1 MASKSASKEQGAAPR
16 QKMAFVTAFNLV
28 KKQAPGTKGSS
39 RTHEEIEDVPQELK
53 KLDLHLPPPKELKTI
68 ADFPCMT
75 GTASCQF
82 PIPAFIKTDFSVN
95 TKHGGGTALVLI
107 TSLYDLNYHTFTS
120 ELCLIRCGFDGN
132 HCGYTPLAKGGNHTV
147 YRYIRMH
154 TDAEGNLS
162 PCVRFGF
169 SRATIISNVAEMGHG
184 GSAQVFTGP
193 KAEVGASTAVF
204 KSGISVTRHEK
215 YGKALLVLCSASGK
229 EGTHPCNAY
238 FVAFGYKPSEMV
250 VRAIA
255 GEGCDDVW
263 KFGSSGEP
271 EIEPGSSDEA
281 EEYEFTDEDEEIK
294 TKPGSDAELEIT
306 GPSESHYSIWRSDVN
321 ADVGNQ
327 AKVVHTQAFRGSTP
341 TILVEDFSKYVGHA
355 LLVMCSCSLGDND
368 MTSSALY
375 MVTIQSWGIKSSFAS
390 GSSGLSNGGDDW
402 VISDDNKKLVIVG
415 PDAPCRYSFMST
427 IPEDSPSPQKRCFQD
442 SCLATGREN
451 KYRGAVYVN
460 GTSITGWVSRMSAVK
475 IMLNGQTIELVKAS
489 QLLEQPDGRLG
500 FQRELS
506 EDENSLGLKLL
517 QVFGVTTDINNEP
530 VSVELEGSPHRIVN
544 QPPGLL
550 FAVNLGGP
558 MYEALN
564 KVVFYGTEITFK
576 AAEQDG
582 MQCLRK
588 FACLISPDDNLYNM
602 MTNTNDGFLYG
613 TCNESHPEFAD
624 KMTYKIPVTKSGKL
638 TLQLHSVSNYMKE
651 HCIEINKKSDIS
663 DEVTRRLDQIPEVVP
678 GYTAKV
684 VSIPFES
691 SGNKVKLNFDN
702 YKSKCLLSAIV
713 VHDDTYKEPIQS
725 RDEKKQEREVK
736 QKLADTLVAL
746 DRSFSMK
753 QMKIAGW
760 SSNLLSNPSG
770 ERGDMSHWNF
780 SGDWK
785 LSEGGNQTETMFVAS
800 YMRCVK
806 YQEVELVQHFS
817 EKHLDSSPEI
827 QVSESFREGCDQGGF
842 YWLTATLLGQD
853 GTVIEQ
859 QTTGQQDTIN
869 TRSGGWIPVCFTFKN
884 YGPGVRSVGIE
895 TVAKDMKMW
904 AGHFGPYVSAACIR
918 VKSEVTAA
926 AGDNYDDI
934 PLHTG
939 ASFTKDLD
947 AMVRG
952 LYARHKDELAEMQNT
967 LEETEVQRG
976 AEQDEAKTP
985 TQATP
990 RPKPSHQR
998 IKRKKREIRVF
1009 VSSTFRD
1016 FTEEREVLIKKAFRE
1031 LNRICLDR
1039 GVFFTY
1045 VDLRWGITAGQTNDG
1060 KTISICLR
1068 EIEKCRPYFICLMGD
1083 RFGWSQRQTRPDKLL
1098 NKSYDYAIE
1107 NFKPLEWIDQYRFE
1121 SSVTKLEIMHAALK
1135 DKALNQG
1142 RTFFY
1147 LREPRIKREDLEP
1160 DEDEDELQAGVD
1172 GAKSAAEQKDASK
1185 KKKTK
1190 SMGETQWH
1198 FDRQYQLRK
1207 SVETSGMPLRR
1218 YSTADEGCTLIQD
1231 DLMWCIDQD
1240 FPPGTEL
1247 TALQREHEAHQAF
1260 AEPRRRIYIG
1270 GLEYIKQINEFV
1282 LKVGRQTDQEE
1293 SANVPLIILG
1303 ESGSGKSALVANW
1316 SHQYQEANPDAFLF
1330 MHFIGSSSESASH
1343 LNLLRRLYEEIKQ
1356 FFGFEMTVP
1365 SSHRNLVLELSTWLQ
1380 MAAKQAKVVLVLDAL
1395 NQLDTGTGAGD
1406 EQDLKWIPKE
1416 LPSNVCMI
1424 LSTLPGRAMDAVT
1437 AAGWPSMRVNP
1448 LNVNEKSDIVTGY
1461 MNLYGKTL
1469 NEEQRSMIIDAKQ
1482 TDNPLYLK
1490 ALLDEVRMYGNFF
1503 QLTTAIKEYLAASN
1517 PGELFVKI
1525 LDRMEKDFEQSI
1537 VESPGLVRNATTAL
1551 WCSHRGLSEQELL
1564 QFLKYTNIPLIS
1576 SFLCKV
1582 PGKVWSPF
1590 YLSLEENLVNRNG
1603 ILNFFHDHLRQAV
1616 ERKYLSTPELKQEA
1630 FLTLANW
1637 FNTQDIDERYVEE
1650 VPYCLSQAKE
1660 FKRLRATILN
1670 VAVFERLMSTEE
1682 GKFEL
1687 IKSWQLLGGYEEVEE
1702 LYLGIL
1708 ARSEEWEKSRERDSL
1723 IRAMAGFFMQ
1733 LGLLKGARHLNERL
1747 LSELETRYIGSHATI
1762 VYHHAKYEYK
1772 TKCIHPDVLEV
1783 LISLGTV
1790 SIKLGD
1796 LDAARK
1802 HFHEALQ
1809 RRNKIKTPE
1818 QKLQLVKGLLG
1829 MGSVLSLKL
1838 KADEAI
1844 RFLRRAEEVA
1854 TDVLGPK
1861 HHYVAAI
1868 NGQIGQLYYS
1878 QSKLDNAMLLHLWDL
1893 KLTQS
1898 DVGLNH
1904 PRVAAILNNC
1914 GLVLDDMNDKMS
1926 GEVFQAVLGILV
1938 GAYGKDH
1945 VDVATIRFNLGLYFM
1960 ASNMYQRAKY
1970 QFDEALRI
1978 SELFLERDHPNIQAT
1993 KTALEKLA
2001 EFMQ

>member
-1 MASKSASKEQGAAPR
+1 MPE
-16 QKMAFVTAFNLV
+16 
-28 KKQAPGTKGSS
+28 
-39 RTHEEIEDVPQELK
+39 ELK
-53 KLDLHLPPPKELKTI
+53 KVDLQLPPPKEVKSI
-68 ADFPCMT
+68 ADFPSLS
-75 GTASCQF
+75 GTASCKF
-82 PIPAFIKTDFSVN
+82 PIPAFIKTDFSIN
-95 TKHGGGTALVLI
+95 AKHGGGTALVLI
-107 TSLYDLNYHTFTS
+107 TSLYDLNYLTFTS

-132 HCGYTPLAKGGNHTV
+132 HYGYTSLAKGGSHSI

-154 TDAEGNLS
+154 TDSEGHLT

-169 SRATIISNVAEMGHG
+169 SRATVVSNIAQMGHC
-184 GSAQVFTGP
+184 GSGAVFKGP
-193 KAEVGASTAVF
+193 KAEGGTSTATF
-204 KSGISVTRHEK
+204 KPGISSVSQDK
-215 YGKALLVLCSASGK
+215 YGKAWLVLCSAAGQKGSR
-229 EGTHPCNAY
+229 PCNAY
-238 FVAFGYKPSEMV
+238 FVAFGYKPNEMV
-250 VRAIA
+250 VHSIA
-255 GEGCDDVW
+255 GEVCDDLW
-263 KFGSSGEP
+263 KFGCSSSESDTKLASSGEGD
-271 EIEPGSSDEA
+271 EFEFTCSSSD
-281 EEYEFTDEDEEIK
+281 DEEK
-294 TKPGSDAELEIT
+294 QEESTFGQPVGELEIT
-306 GPSESHYSIWRSDVN
+306 GPSESRYCILCSDGSDDLKN
-321 ADVGNQ
+321 L
-327 AKVVHTQAFRGSTP
+327 AKVIHTQAFRGTTP
-341 TILVEDFSKYVGHA
+341 TTLVEDISIYADHT
-355 LLVMCSCSLGDND
+355 LLVMCSCSMGDYN

-375 MVTIQSWGIKSSFAS
+375 LVTIQNWGINSSFIS
-390 GSSGLSNGGDDW
+390 GSSGLSGNGNEW
-402 VISDDNKKLVIVG
+402 TVSAESNKLVIVG
-415 PDAPCRYSFMST
+415 PDAPCRYSFLST
-427 IPEDSPSPQKRCFQD
+427 IPEDASSPQERCAQD
-442 SCLATGREN
+442 SCLATGLET
-451 KYRGAVYVN
+451 KYRGAVHLK
-460 GTSITGWVSRMSAVK
+460 GTSITGWVSRMSQVR
-475 IMLNGQTIELVKAS
+475 IMINGHTIELVEVG

-506 EDENSLGLKLL
+506 EDENSPGLKLL

-530 VSVELEGSPHRIVN
+530 VSVELDGSPHRIVN
-544 QPPGLL
+544 QPPGVLC
-550 FAVNLGGP
+550 AVNLGGS

-564 KVVFYGTEITFK
+564 KVVFYETEKTFK
-576 AAEQDG
+576 VTDKEDG
-582 MQCLRK
+582 IQCLRK
-588 FACLISPDDNLYNM
+588 FDSLIRSEDNLYSM
-602 MTNTNDGFLYG
+602 MTNTYDGFLYG
-613 TCNESHPEFAD
+613 TCNETHPEFAD
-624 KMTYKIPVTKSGKL
+624 RMVYKMTIKKAGKL
-638 TLQLHSVSNYMKE
+638 TLQLHSVSDYLKNHSIEVNKE
-651 HCIEINKKSDIS
+651 EISE
-663 DEVTRRLDQIPEVVP
+663 EVNRQLSEIPEVVP

-684 VSIPFES
+684 VSIPFNCS
-691 SGNKVKLNFDN
+691 RNKVNLTFDN
-702 YKSKCLLSAIV
+702 YNEKCLLSAFMI
-713 VHDDTYKEPIQS
+713 HDDTYKEPVQS
-725 RDEKKQEREVK
+725 QKEKEQDREAKQM
-736 QKLADTLVAL
+736 LADTLVAL
-746 DRSFSMK
+746 DRTFSMK

-770 ERGDMSHWNF
+770 ESGDMSHWNF

-785 LSEGGNQTETMFVAS
+785 ITAGGDQTETMFIAS

-806 YQEVELVQHFS
+806 YQEVDLMQHFS

-827 QVSESFREGCDQGGF
+827 QVSESYREGCDQGGF
-842 YWLTATLLGQD
+842 YWLTATLLSKD
-853 GTVIEQ
+853 GTVIQ
-859 QTTGQQDTIN
+859 KKTTDMQNTIN
-869 TRSGGWIPVCFTFKN
+869 TRAQGWIRECFTFTD

-895 TVAKDMKMW
+895 TVGKDMKMW
-904 AGHFGPYVSAACIR
+904 AGHFGPYVAAACIR

-926 AGDNYDDI
+926 AGDTYSDI
-934 PLHTG
+934 QLTAG
-939 ASFTKDLD
+939 ASFTKELD

-952 LYARHKDELAEMQNT
+952 LYARHAEELAEMQNT
-967 LEETEVQRG
+967 LDETEVQQG
-976 AEQDEAKTP
+976 DQLDASNAPSQAKPRTRP
-985 TQATP
+985 T
-990 RPKPSHQR
+990 HQR

-1045 VDLRWGITAGQTNDG
+1045 VDLRWGITEGQTNDG
-1060 KTISICLR
+1060 ETISICLR

-1083 RFGWSQRQTRPDKLL
+1083 RFGWSQRKKRPDKLL
-1098 NKSYDYAIE
+1098 TKSFDYAIE
-1107 NFKPLEWIDQYRFE
+1107 NFKQLEWIDKHRYE
-1121 SSVTKLEIMHAALK
+1121 TSVTKLEILHAALN
-1135 DKALNQG
+1135 DRSLNQG

-1147 LREPRIKREDLEP
+1147 LRQPRIKREDLEP
-1160 DEDEDELQAGVD
+1160 DEDEVEEAGKKD
-1172 GAKSAAEQKDASK
+1172 GKTDAGQKDKSAKEEK
-1185 KKKTK
+1185 KVKNF
-1190 SMGETQWH
+1190 GETQWH
-1198 FDRQYQLRK
+1198 FDRQHKLRK
-1207 SVETSGMPLRR
+1207 TVETSGMPVHQ
-1218 YSTADEGCTLIQD
+1218 YSTAEEGCELIQQ

-1247 TALQREHEAHQAF
+1247 SALQREHEAHQAF

-1270 GLEYIKQINEFV
+1270 GLDYIKQIDAFV
-1282 LKVGRQTDQEE
+1282 QRAASQAADGEATE
-1293 SANVPLIILG
+1293 STTNMPLVILG

-1316 SHQYQEANPDAFLF
+1316 THQFQEAHPDAFLF
-1330 MHFIGSSSESASH
+1330 LHFIGSSSESASH
-1343 LNLLRRLYEEIKQ
+1343 LNLLRRLYEEMKQ

-1365 SSHRNLVLELSTWLQ
+1365 TSHRNLILELSTWLQ
-1380 MAAKQAKVVLVLDAL
+1380 MAAKQARVVLVLDAL
-1395 NQLDTGTGAGD
+1395 NQLDTGTGPGD

-1416 LPSNVCMI
+1416 LPGNVSMV

-1437 AAGWPSMRVNP
+1437 GAGWPTMRVHP
-1448 LNVNEKSDIVTGY
+1448 LNVDEKLEIVTGY
-1461 MNLYGKTL
+1461 MKLYGKTL
-1469 NEEQRSMIIDAKQ
+1469 NKEQRSMIIDAKQ

-1503 QLTTAIKEYLAASN
+1503 QLTTAIKGYLAAGN

-1525 LDRMEKDFEQSI
+1525 LDRMENDFEQSI
-1537 VESPGLVRNATTAL
+1537 VERLGLVRDATTAL

-1564 QFLKYTNIPLIS
+1564 QFL
-1576 SFLCKV
+1576 KV

-1616 ERKYLSTPELKQEA
+1616 ERKYLSTPELKCEA
-1630 FLTLANW
+1630 FLKLANW

-1650 VPYCLSQAKE
+1650 VPHCLAHAKE

-1670 VAVFERLMSTEE
+1670 IAVFERLMSTEE

-1702 LYLGIL
+1702 LYLGVL
-1708 ARSEEWEKSRERDSL
+1708 ARSEEWEKSRQRDGL
-1723 IRAMAGFFMQ
+1723 IRAMAGFFNQ
-1733 LGLLKGARHLNERL
+1733 LGLLSGARQLNERL
-1747 LSELETRYIGSHATI
+1747 LSELEARYIGSHATI

-1796 LDAARK
+1796 LEGASR

-1809 RRNKIKTPE
+1809 RQNKITTPK
-1818 QKLQLVKGLLG
+1818 QKLQLVKALLG
-1829 MGSVLSLKL
+1829 MGSVLSLKG

-1914 GLVLDDMNDKMS
+1914 GLVLDDMNDKLA
-1926 GEVFQAVLGILV
+1926 GEVFQSVLGILV

-1945 VDVATIRFNLGLYFM
+1945 VDVATIRYNLGLYFM

-1978 SELFLERDHPNIQAT
+1978 SELFLEPDHPNIQAT
-1993 KTALEKLA
+1993 RTALEKLA